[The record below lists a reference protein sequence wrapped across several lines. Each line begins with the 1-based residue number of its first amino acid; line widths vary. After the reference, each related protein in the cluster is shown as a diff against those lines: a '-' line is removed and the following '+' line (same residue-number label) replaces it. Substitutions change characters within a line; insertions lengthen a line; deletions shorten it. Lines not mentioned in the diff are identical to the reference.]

1 MTFTVDLREHIA
13 IVTGGGA
20 DVGRAIAQAVAG
32 AGAAVAV
39 NDLNPDRVE
48 TVTAQIK
55 ERGGRAVGIQ
65 ADVSNRFQVGSLVER
80 IRADLGEPTLLINAA
95 GGFKQDDF
103 LKIDE
108 WDWRKQLDVMLTGT
122 LFITQLVGRVM
133 ADNNGGVIVNIAS
146 AVRTLDSGVGYI
158 AAKQGLIGLTKQA
171 ARELAPSGVRVNAVC
186 PANLADDYTSPPAAP
201 NMLGRPGTYDEIA
214 DAVLF
219 LLSDG
224 ARFITGQAL
233 NVDGGGL

>member
-1 MTFTVDLREHIA
+1 MTFSVNLQDHIA
-13 IVTGGGA
+13 IVTGSGA
-20 DVGRAIAQAVAG
+20 DVGRAVAHALAG

-48 TVTAQIK
+48 TVAAQIN
-55 ERGGRAVGIQ
+55 EAGGRAVGIQ
-65 ADVSNRFQVGSLVER
+65 GDVSNRFQVGSLVETT
-80 IRADLGEPTLLINAA
+80 RADLGEPTLLVNAA
-95 GGFKQDDF
+95 GGYKGDAF

-122 LFITQLVGRVM
+122 LFCTQLVARIM
-133 ADNNGGVIVNIAS
+133 ADAGGGAIVNVGTS
-146 AVRTLDSGVGYI
+146 TRTLASGVGYV
-158 AAKQGLIGLTKQA
+158 AAKQGMIGLTTQA

-186 PANLADDYTSPPAAP
+186 PANLADDYTSPPAQP

-224 ARFITGQAL
+224 ARFITGQTL